1 MTLPI
6 SNLWTKLAV
15 GLALVV
21 VGWLW
26 LREHDA
32 RVRYQALAQVSRD
45 SVLVVKARLDSVLT
59 TRAHQD
65 SALAWARSRVDS
77 ANREAN
83 RVATEALKRTVTAV
97 DKLKVTLD
105 SAQKQQLDSVVAG
118 YDTQITALRSQL
130 SEGAKLLALTQ
141 ERLDSAKSDVQQLR
155 EFNNELVKKLDKLTD
170 ASRPSLSQRVGRL
183 LPWAVVAGLI
193 VTR

>member
-83 RVATEALKRTVTAV
+83 RIATEALKRTVTAV

-105 SAQKQQLDSVVAG
+105 STQKQQLDSVVAG